1 MLSQEEVEEWW
12 EWKWKEEWERQL
24 WEWGYAELEDE
35 GKRTN
40 ADDRMI
46 LISESRWSPVPTS
59 KGHCFS
65 KSPLWDQP
73 STILFSQPFPDK
85 KKRRYVRLHM
95 PEQLAQW
102 KARQRRRLVE
112 TASQSAQ
119 EGTPGPLTR
128 EEG

>member
-24 WEWGYAELEDE
+24 WEHGYAVLEWE
-35 GKRTN
+35 KRRHY
-40 ADDRMI
+40 ADDRV
-46 LISESRWSPVPTS
+46 LFLCEYRWSPGPN
-59 KGHCFS
+59 
-65 KSPLWDQP
+65 KSTLWDTP
-73 STILFSQPFPDK
+73 NNAFTLGWTPDK

-102 KARQRRRLVE
+102 KARQRRHLAE
-112 TASQSAQ
+112 TASQTAPDGQ
-119 EGTPGPLTR
+119 DGPLTR